1 MATLNLSLMTLA
13 MLAGLAEVFAVPTG
27 SSATGTEE
35 KYEHFTLPINERG
48 TKFNEEADVDHEDKI
63 VVFSVPDH
71 NTVSNSKVMLDYNNR
86 VMMTLF
92 VDKNQCLLSDMSPDM
107 TPFERVE
114 EGLKLVSDPDVPTRI
129 VRKTS
134 EETNRRVLLDQ
145 VWDRS
150 FLNPEMQK
158 MCAGAEIHR
167 VEEIGGEPVIEEGQ
181 SESDDGETG
190 ASRVRRLVINCP
202 PFMWMWRCTLR
213 TSSCIYYY
221 TCDSVPGRPGM
232 PPGSY
237 QCTNNHIFSGSAWAC
252 TPFCP

>member
-1 MATLNLSLMTLA
+1 MNLTLMTLA
-13 MLAGLAEVFAVPTG
+13 MLASLAGVFALPTVTPTP
-27 SSATGTEE
+27 STEE
-35 KYEHFTLPINERG
+35 NNKHFTLPINERG
-48 TKFNEEADVDHEDKI
+48 TKFNEEVDVDHNSKTVLFE
-63 VVFSVPDH
+63 VPDH
-71 NTVSNSKVMLDYNNR
+71 NTVSNSKVMLDFNNR
-86 VMMTLF
+86 RMMTLF

-107 TPFERVE
+107 APFERVE

-129 VRKTS
+129 IRKTS

-167 VEEIGGEPVIEEGQ
+167 VEEIGEEPVIEEGQ
-181 SESDDGETG
+181 SESDDGEAG
-190 ASRVRRLVINCP
+190 ASRVRRQLIINCP
-202 PFMWMWRCTLR
+202 PFMWMWRCELR
-213 TSSCIYYY
+213 TNSCIYYY
-221 TCDSVPGRPGM
+221 NCDSVPGRPGM

-237 QCTNNHIFSGSAWAC
+237 ECINRHIYTASAWQC

>member
-1 MATLNLSLMTLA
+1 MATMNLSLMTLA
-13 MLAGLAEVFAVPTG
+13 MLAGLAGVFALPTG
-27 SSATGTEE
+27 SSAEATEE

-71 NTVSNSKVMLDYNNR
+71 NTVSNSKVMLDFINR
-86 VMMTLF
+86 KVMTLF

-107 TPFERVE
+107 APFERVE

-150 FLNPEMQK
+150 FLSPEMQK

-167 VEEIGGEPVIEEGQ
+167 VEEIGEDPEIEEGQ
-181 SESDDGETG
+181 SESDGGEAG

-202 PFMWMWRCTLR
+202 PNMWMWRCTLR
-213 TSSCIYYY
+213 TNSCVYYY
-221 TCDSVPGRPGM
+221 TCNSVPGQPGAA
-232 PPGSY
+232 PDHHR
-237 QCTNNHIFSGSAWAC
+237 CTNNHLFSGSAWQC